1 MTVVFGFSILI
12 RQAKPVPS
20 KKNVINFCE
29 EGKLWKAF
37 GKRLSIIW
45 ASKKAFK
52 NVDSPGH
59 DEGIVLSSIY
69 VQRGR

>member
-1 MTVVFGFSILI
+1 MLLSDSGFSILI

-37 GKRLSIIW
+37 GKSAKPMLIHPVTMK
-45 ASKKAFK
+45 ASCSVAYMF
-52 NVDSPGH
+52 NVGGNDK
-59 DEGIVLSSIY
+59 ILL
-69 VQRGR
+69 